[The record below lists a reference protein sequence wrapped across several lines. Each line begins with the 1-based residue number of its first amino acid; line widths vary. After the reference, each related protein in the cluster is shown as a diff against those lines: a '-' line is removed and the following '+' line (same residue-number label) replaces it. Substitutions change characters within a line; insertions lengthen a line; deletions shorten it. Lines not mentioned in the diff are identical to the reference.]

1 MRKPK
6 ILLLDEPTSALD
18 SQNINKFI
26 DVIKKISK
34 EYNTTILIISHD
46 DELLSI
52 CDNII
57 II

>member
-18 SQNINKFI
+18 NENINKFI
-26 DVIKKISK
+26 QIIQKISK
-34 EYNTTILIISHD
+34 EYKMTILIISHD

-52 CDNII
+52 CNNIFYL
-57 II
+57 

>member
-18 SQNINKFI
+18 NENINKFI
-26 DVIKKISK
+26 ELIKKISN
-34 EYNTTILIISHD
+34 EYKMTILIISHD

-52 CDNII
+52 CNNII
-57 II
+57 FI